1 MHIIKIRICL
11 EVKLFVNEIFLINVS
26 RCDCENC
33 VIMEKE
39 EECLCCHELAQVTEK
54 IDSKNL
60 KCITQHEG
68 FQGNCLNVDVLE
80 VSLYEFVERDGPIDD
95 NEPIHE

>member
-1 MHIIKIRICL
+1 M
-11 EVKLFVNEIFLINVS
+11 
-26 RCDCENC
+26 
-33 VIMEKE
+33 MEKE
-39 EECLCCHELAQVTEK
+39 EECLCCHEFAQVIEQ

-60 KCITQHEG
+60 KCITPHEG
-68 FQGNCLNVDVLE
+68 IRGNCLNVDVLE